1 MCKNWDTTGTCKFGD
16 RCSFAHGNHEL
27 KGKSHLH
34 SNYKT
39 KPCKKYFLKGY
50 CSYGHRCQYLHREL
64 LRRPEFRD
72 FAAKVYADKKL
83 ILPPIQLK
91 ITEDEAALVRF

>member
-16 RCSFAHGNHEL
+16 RCSFAHGGNEL
-27 KGKSHLH
+27 KGKMHLH

-50 CSYGHRCQYLHREL
+50 CSYGHRC
-64 LRRPEFRD
+64 
-72 FAAKVYADKKL
+72 
-83 ILPPIQLK
+83 
-91 ITEDEAALVRF
+91 